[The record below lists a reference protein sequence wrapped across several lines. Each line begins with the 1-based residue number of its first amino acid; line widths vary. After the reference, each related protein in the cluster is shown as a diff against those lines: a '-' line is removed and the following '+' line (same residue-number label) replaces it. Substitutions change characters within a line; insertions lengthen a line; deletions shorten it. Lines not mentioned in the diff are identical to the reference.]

1 MTHCAL
7 CQFILILMRWR
18 LEVNLE
24 RLHEHSTS
32 RNVLTTIK
40 APQAWIIACRP
51 LHKAISAIRIYTVVG
66 KSGCL
71 VNFFRKSAPRSPAV
85 VFVATKRSISPLTY
99 LRKISPQTIV
109 NRRYKPQHV
118 SVVSES
124 QPLIKFFRKSAP
136 WAPAWLGS
144 VAIKHS
150 TVWYPDV
157 LIFAVTGK
165 LFFERCWP
173 GTRGPLHSGGTG
185 LCPLCPPHRCETN
198 GQTTDFI
205 ICLANAAGN
214 YDIVRRVGMIQ
225 ELIMDRVGNIS
236 LSDVFSARDI
246 SILIDFLCSY

>member
-51 LHKAISAIRIYTVVG
+51 LHKAISAIRIHTVVG

-71 VNFFRKSAPRSPAV
+71 VNFFRKSVPRSPAV

-124 QPLIKFFRKSAP
+124 QPFVKFFLKSAP
-136 WAPAWLGS
+136 WAPA
-144 VAIKHS
+144 
-150 TVWYPDV
+150 
-157 LIFAVTGK
+157 
-165 LFFERCWP
+165 
-173 GTRGPLHSGGTG
+173 
-185 LCPLCPPHRCETN
+185 
-198 GQTTDFI
+198 
-205 ICLANAAGN
+205 
-214 YDIVRRVGMIQ
+214 
-225 ELIMDRVGNIS
+225 
-236 LSDVFSARDI
+236 
-246 SILIDFLCSY
+246 

>member
-40 APQAWIIACRP
+40 APLAWIIACRP
-51 LHKAISAIRIYTVVG
+51 LHKAISAIRLGLYTVVG

-124 QPLIKFFRKSAP
+124 QPLVKFFRKSAP
-136 WAPAWLGS
+136 WAPA
-144 VAIKHS
+144 
-150 TVWYPDV
+150 
-157 LIFAVTGK
+157 
-165 LFFERCWP
+165 
-173 GTRGPLHSGGTG
+173 
-185 LCPLCPPHRCETN
+185 
-198 GQTTDFI
+198 
-205 ICLANAAGN
+205 
-214 YDIVRRVGMIQ
+214 
-225 ELIMDRVGNIS
+225 
-236 LSDVFSARDI
+236 
-246 SILIDFLCSY
+246 